1 MASWVLIDLI
11 WPWTVLDLVH
21 TVFMSDV
28 CCWELYDDERQDCHC
43 VDVQIPCDVLI
54 SVKTAQS
61 SQPTAK
67 PAGKQAAITAAADSQ
82 VFDVSPARCTIQPGS
97 YTFTT
102 VTFSPVALQVHL
114 LSLAL
119 YRTLL
124 LAATKHL
131 DRANICRAIA
141 QTYLPPDVNLQ
152 CSAADC
158 HWLPLVVSHCAYQ
171 GGMARLSWFVTHAS
185 INPAWHRAS
194 SLSVPDNAATVPYC
208 NWLDQLLFIFV
219 SAHCTLCDF

>member
-1 MASWVLIDLI
+1 M
-11 WPWTVLDLVH
+11 
-21 TVFMSDV
+21 
-28 CCWELYDDERQDCHC
+28 
-43 VDVQIPCDVLI
+43 
-54 SVKTAQS
+54 KTAQS

-67 PAGKQAAITAAADSQ
+67 SAGKQAAITAAADSQ

-97 YTFTT
+97 YAFTT

-158 HWLPLVVSHCAYQ
+158 H
-171 GGMARLSWFVTHAS
+171 
-185 INPAWHRAS
+185 
-194 SLSVPDNAATVPYC
+194 
-208 NWLDQLLFIFV
+208 
-219 SAHCTLCDF
+219 